1 MPRSVLVVGGLA
13 SSLVNFRGPLLQALR
28 DAGHEVCAAAPALSV
43 DRVTT
48 ARLTDAGIRCCDV
61 ALERAGL
68 NPLGDALGLWS
79 LVRLMRRERPH
90 AVLCYTIKPV
100 IWGTVAAW
108 LSATPKRY
116 ALVTGLGYA
125 FTDGAT
131 LKRRLVRWVSTTL
144 YRFALRRATKIFFQN
159 PDDAALFRELG
170 LAPPWVPVVIVNGSG
185 VDVDHFA
192 PSSLPQGPMRFL
204 MIARLLGDKG
214 VREYAGAAARV
225 MRDYPDAE
233 FHLVGPTDTNP
244 DGISAE
250 EVRAWERD
258 GVLKWHGAA
267 DDVRP
272 HIADCHVYVLPSYRE
287 GTPRTVLEAMAM
299 GRPIITSDAP
309 GCRETVVD
317 GDNGFLIAPREVDPL
332 VGALR
337 RFLDEPA
344 LVGKMGA
351 SSRRLVEQ
359 KYDVRKVNAT
369 MLAEMELC

>member
-1 MPRSVLVVGGLA
+1 MRYVLRPRA
-13 SSLVNFRGPLLQALR
+13 SLP
-28 DAGHEVCAAAPALSV
+28 
-43 DRVTT
+43 T
-48 ARLTDAGIRCCDV
+48 ASRPPVSRMRCIRCCDV
-61 ALERAGL
+61 ALERTGL
-68 NPLGDALGLWS
+68 NPLGDAAGLWS
-79 LVRLMRRERPH
+79 LVRLMRRERPR

-116 ALVTGLGYA
+116 ALITGLGYA
-125 FTDGAT
+125 FTDGAS

-144 YRFALRRATKIFFQN
+144 YAFALRRATKVFFQN
-159 PDDAALFRELG
+159 PDDAALFRKLG
-170 LAPPWVPVVIVNGSG
+170 LTPPWVPVVLVNGSG

-192 PSSLPQGPMRFL
+192 QSRLPEGPVRFL

-214 VREYAGAAARV
+214 VREYAAAAAGI
-225 MRDYPDAE
+225 MRDYPEAQ

-244 DGISAE
+244 DAISGDE
-250 EVRAWERD
+250 IITWERD
-258 GVLKWHGAA
+258 GVLKWHGAS

-272 HIADCHVYVLPSYRE
+272 HIAACHVYVLPSYRE

-317 GDNGFLIAPREVDPL
+317 GDNGFLIAPREVGPL
-332 VGALR
+332 VEAMR

-351 SSRRLVEQ
+351 SSRRLAEQ